1 MKRKNYY
8 EYEKSSV
15 ENPVISESKFDHDG
29 GSIKVNNIEQLEAVA
44 LDYLSMK
51 RGGTYY
57 DTFEFAMKMIDV
69 LKQQDRMISELKKNY
84 TV

>member
-1 MKRKNYY
+1 MK
-8 EYEKSSV
+8 SLV
-15 ENPVISESKFDHDG
+15 ENPVILKSKFDHSG
-29 GSIKVNNIEQLEAVA
+29 GPIKVNNIEQLEEVA

-57 DTFEFAMKMIDV
+57 DAFQFTMKMIDV
-69 LKQQDRMISELKKNY
+69 LKQQDRMINELKRNY

>member
-15 ENPVISESKFDHDG
+15 ENPVVSKSKFDHSG
-29 GSIKVNNIEQLEAVA
+29 ETIKVNNIEQLEAVA

-57 DTFEFAMKMIDV
+57 ETFEFTMKMIDV
-69 LKQQDRMISELKKNY
+69 LKQQDRMINELKKNF